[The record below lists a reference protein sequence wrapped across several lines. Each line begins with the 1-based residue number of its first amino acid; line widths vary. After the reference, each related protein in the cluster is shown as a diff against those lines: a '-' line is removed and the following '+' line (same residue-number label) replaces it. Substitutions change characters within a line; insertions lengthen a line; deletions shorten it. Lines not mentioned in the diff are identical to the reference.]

1 MWIAGID
8 GCRSGWICLS
18 LELKTRDVSARRVAT
33 LDDLDPALKVVGI
46 DVPIGLSEKG
56 PRQADVLARAKL
68 TRLRASSVFPCPIR
82 PALDARCWEEAC
94 DITCAH
100 DGRRVS
106 KQTFA
111 ILSKIREADSLMR
124 GYSPLR
130 DALHEV
136 HPEVSF
142 AEWKG
147 EPMTYGKKTASG
159 REERASLI
167 QGAFGEGAL
176 EKAWSAVRGSGVA
189 HDDVVDAFAVLWT
202 AERIFRGVAKR
213 LPEAAVADS
222 YGLPMH
228 IWF

>member
-18 LELKTRDVSARRVAT
+18 LELKTREVSARRVAT

-46 DVPIGLSEKG
+46 DVPIGLSERG
-56 PRQADVLARAKL
+56 PRQADLLARAKL

-82 PALDARCWEEAC
+82 PALGAGCWEEAC
-94 DITCAH
+94 DITYAH
-100 DGRRVS
+100 DGRKVS
-106 KQTFA
+106 KQTYA
-111 ILSKIREADSLMR
+111 ILCKIREADALMR
-124 GYSPLR
+124 GTSLLR
-130 DALHEV
+130 NALHEV

-142 AEWKG
+142 AEWRG
-147 EPMTYGKKTASG
+147 EPMPHRKQSPKG

-167 QGAFGEGAL
+167 RGSFGEGAL

-202 AERIFRGVAKR
+202 AERIFQGVARR

-222 YGLPMH
+222 CGLPMR